1 MFYWCRTSATKSF
14 FSDTPIMVSYAS
26 EGQGEAVAWAAD
38 EKG

>member
-1 MFYWCRTSATKSF
+1 MFYWRRTSATKSF
-14 FSDTPIMVSYAS
+14 FDDTPIAVPYAY